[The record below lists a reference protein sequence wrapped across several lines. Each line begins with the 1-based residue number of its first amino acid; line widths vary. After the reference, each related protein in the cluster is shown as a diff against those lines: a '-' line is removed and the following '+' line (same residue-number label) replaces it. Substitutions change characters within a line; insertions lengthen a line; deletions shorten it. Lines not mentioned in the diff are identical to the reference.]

1 MHCSFQAK
9 QAIHVPPVSIVIMLS
24 KQHCVAADVLR
35 NCLFKRHQ
43 SRTYVR
49 HTVLL
54 PVCVGYEPYTRHG
67 HQQLINLTSRVISEH
82 AHTVFDELS
91 DYADVVA
98 PNCDVDVINCTEN
111 YL

>member
-1 MHCSFQAK
+1 MHSSFQAK
-9 QAIHVPPVSIVIMLS
+9 QAVYVATVSIVIMLS
-24 KQHCVAADVLR
+24 KQCCVAADVLR

-43 SRTYVR
+43 SRTYD
-49 HTVLL
+49 TLCCYQ
-54 PVCVGYEPYTRHG
+54 CVSGTSHTRHG

-98 PNCDVDVINCTEN
+98 PNCDAGVINCTEN